1 MAVDYDLVVIG
12 ASPAGLEAAIAATQA
27 KARVALVSQGI
38 APGQLRLGYR
48 ALLEVSHLVSAAERS
63 HQLGIID
70 GSAIRLHQVL
80 VQQIQSWQT
89 AVSTAIADHDSL
101 AVLARKG
108 IEVIASSGGFH
119 RKPELSFEVDQRSL
133 RSRRYL
139 LALPS
144 QPKLPPILGLR
155 DVSYL
160 SSADLVHKLPAL
172 SPQSHLLVLGA
183 TLATVELAQAL
194 SIFGFQVTVMIPT
207 LRQLPDCDIE
217 ALQFLQTQ
225 LEALGI
231 KVWMQAPI
239 TQVRQ
244 LHGKKWVQAGK
255 TAVEADELIIVEE
268 FAVPAPHAL
277 DLGAIGIACQGD
289 VPLINPYFQT
299 TNPKI
304 YDCYGL
310 VGSLPAYQIRD
321 RHARLAAINAI
332 GPSFAQKPLWSVLSS
347 GFIASKPPFA
357 WVGISEAE
365 ANRRYGNDCVVLR
378 HSFVDIPQAQIEG
391 AIEGFCKL
399 VLRRN
404 GRIVGAS
411 VLGQYAQEWIGILAL
426 AIQQHIPLQNLHQ
439 IAVPAPTFSVILPQL
454 ACDWRRQRLKQN
466 HLHEDLLA
474 GWFNWQR
481 ARAK

>member
-12 ASPAGLEAAIAATQA
+12 ASPAGFEAAIAATQA
-27 KARVALVSQGI
+27 KARVALVTQGI
-38 APGQLRLGYR
+38 EPGPTRLGYR

-63 HQLGIID
+63 HQLGIVD

-80 VQQIQSWQT
+80 VQQIQHWQT
-89 AVSTAIADHDSL
+89 TVATAVADHYSL
-101 AVLARKG
+101 AVLASQG
-108 IEVIASSGGFH
+108 IEVIASAGAFH
-119 RKPELSFEVDQRSL
+119 RKPRLSFEVDGRSL

-172 SPQSHLLVLGA
+172 PPQAHLLVLGA

-194 SIFGFQVTVMIPT
+194 NILGFQVTVMIPT
-207 LRQLPDCDIE
+207 LGQTPESDIDT
-217 ALQFLQTQ
+217 LQFLQTQ
-225 LEALGI
+225 LEAAGI
-231 KVWMQAPI
+231 KVLLQAPI

-255 TAVEADELIIVEE
+255 TALEADELIIVGE
-268 FAVPAPHAL
+268 FAASARHAL
-277 DLGAIGIACQGD
+277 NLDVIGVAYQGD

-310 VGSLPAYQIRD
+310 VAALPAHQISD
-321 RHARLAAINAI
+321 RHARLAATNAI
-332 GPSFAQKPLWSVLSS
+332 GLSFAQKPFWSVLPS
-347 GFIASKPPFA
+347 GFIACEPPVA
-357 WVGISEAE
+357 WVGLSETA
-365 ANRRYGNDCVVLR
+365 AKSRYGRDCVVLWR
-378 HSFVDIPQAQIEG
+378 NFVDVQQAQIAG
-391 AIEGFCKL
+391 ATEGFCKL

-404 GRIVGAS
+404 GKLVGAS
-411 VLGQYAQEWIGILAL
+411 VLGQCAQEWIGIIAL
-426 AIQQHIPLQNLHQ
+426 AIQQQIPLQKLHQ
-439 IAVPAPTFSVILPQL
+439 IAVSDSTFSAILPQL
-454 ACDWRRQRLKQN
+454 AYDWRRQQLKQN
-466 HLHEDLLA
+466 HLHEDWLA

-481 ARAK
+481 GRVK